1 MTSEADRRK
10 MMLSAGH
17 WSCKPR
23 TTTQDEGEAAA
34 AAVVVA
40 ASKQQLAASAAA
52 TAKATAINYV
62 AVTAAETGS
71 GHSSRQQQLRT

>member
-1 MTSEADRRK
+1 MGIYGMTSEADRRK

-34 AAVVVA
+34 AA
-40 ASKQQLAASAAA
+40 A
-52 TAKATAINYV
+52 TQANEEALEAVSGTQVPPENPCGGTARK
-62 AVTAAETGS
+62 
-71 GHSSRQQQLRT
+71 GHAPTPQKC